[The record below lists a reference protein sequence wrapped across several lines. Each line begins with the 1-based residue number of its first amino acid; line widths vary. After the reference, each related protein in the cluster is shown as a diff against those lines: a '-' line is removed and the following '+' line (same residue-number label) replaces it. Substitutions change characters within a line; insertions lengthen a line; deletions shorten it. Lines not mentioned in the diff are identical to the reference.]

1 MPNAPVALPLVNGRR
16 YQFSSIELS
25 VLKPNGSSEI
35 FIEIN
40 AINYADSLDIAFVRG
55 TNQAPI
61 GWTDGEYE
69 ADDTTITFYKS
80 ALQRLIDAVGSGYL
94 GANFVITV
102 KYSANGEP
110 LTTDVINCRLSG
122 LKDNPAQGNEAI
134 AVEATFKT
142 LYITRNNNTPL
153 VNHLT

>member
-1 MPNAPVALPLVNGRR
+1 MANAPVALPLINGRR
-16 YQFSSIELS
+16 YQFASIEMS

-35 FIEIN
+35 FIEFSDIT
-40 AINYADSLDIAFVRG
+40 YKDSLAIEFVRG

-69 ADDTTITFYKS
+69 ADDTVVTFYKS
-80 ALQRLIDAVGSGYL
+80 ALQRLIDAVGSGYM

-110 LTTDVINCRLSG
+110 LTVDVITCRLSG
-122 LKDNPAQGNEAI
+122 LSDSPSKGPDPL

-142 LYITRNNNTPL
+142 MLITRNGNTPL
-153 VNHLT
+153 AGQLA

>member
-1 MPNAPVALPLVNGRR
+1 MATPVALPLIQGRR
-16 YQFSSIELS
+16 YQFSSIEMS
-25 VLKPNGSSEI
+25 VLKPNGTTEI
-35 FIEIN
+35 FIEFNNITYGD
-40 AINYADSLDIAFVRG
+40 ALDITFVRG

-69 ADDTTITFYKS
+69 AEDTVVTFYKS

-110 LTTDVINCRLSG
+110 LTTDVITCRLAG
-122 LKDNPAQGNEAI
+122 LKDSPAQGPDAL

-142 LYITRNNNTPL
+142 FLITRNNNTPL
-153 VNHLT
+153 ANQLGG

>member
-1 MPNAPVALPLVNGRR
+1 MANAPVALPLINGRR
-16 YQFSSIELS
+16 YQFASIEMS

-35 FIEIN
+35 FIEFNSISYGD
-40 AINYADSLDIAFVRG
+40 ALDIAFVRG
-55 TNQAPI
+55 TNAAPI

-69 ADDTTITFYKS
+69 AEDTVVAFYKS

-110 LTTDVINCRLSG
+110 LTTDVITCRLSG
-122 LKDNPAQGNEAI
+122 LKDAPAQGNEALTT
-134 AVEATFKT
+134 EATFKT
-142 LYITRNNNTPL
+142 MLISRNNQTPL
-153 VNHLT
+153 LNQLA